1 MVKRTIAAFALAA
14 GLGAASLASAPAASA
29 APSDCNAGAL
39 CAYWLPNYTNASG
52 HGVQRVYQN
61 NDNLTMYGNFYNSE
75 GGSAFNNG
83 TQCNV
88 VVYTGTSGT
97 GSGWEL
103 NRGTGWTTIYS
114 NVPHIESN
122 YWCTY

>member
-1 MVKRTIAAFALAA
+1 MALALAA
-14 GLGAASLASAPAASA
+14 GLGTAALTAAPAANA

-39 CAYWLPNYTNASG
+39 CVYWLPNYTNYTG

-61 NDNLTMYGNFYNSE
+61 NDDLTMYANFYNSQ

-88 VVYTGTSGT
+88 AVFTGTYGGGT
-97 GSGWEL
+97 GWKL
-103 NRGTGWTTIYS
+103 YRGTGWTTIYS

-122 YWCTY
+122 YWCTF